1 MVEYTGIGD
10 PARSLALLWR
20 ASEKPSRGGGLSVDT
35 IVRTAIAVADAEGLG
50 ALSMRRVALELGVGT
65 MSLYTHVPGKG
76 ELIDLMEDAVL
87 GETARPE
94 GAGSG
99 WRARLEQVAREHWKL
114 YHRHP
119 WLLQVVA
126 HRPPLGPNLMA
137 KYEYELQAVDG
148 IGLTELEMDS
158 VVALIT
164 SFVHGAARSA
174 VDAARTAEQS
184 GVTDQQWWAAHAPYF
199 GTLMDA
205 SRYPLA
211 AKVGAVAGEEYGA
224 AYDPAHTFTFGLK
237 CILDGVEALVSS
249 RPSRPSRP

>member
-1 MVEYTGIGD
+1 MAEYTGTGD

-20 ASEKPSRGGGLSVDT
+20 AFDKPSRGGGLSVDT
-35 IVRTAIAVADAEGLG
+35 IVRTAISVADAEGLG

-76 ELIDLMEDAVL
+76 ELIDLMEDVVL
-87 GETARPE
+87 GETARPALA
-94 GAGSG
+94 GAS
-99 WRARLEQVAREHWKL
+99 WRQRLEQVAHEHWKL
-114 YHRHP
+114 YHRHR

-137 KYEYELQAVDG
+137 KYEYELRAVDG
-148 IGLTELEMDS
+148 VGLTELEMDS
-158 VVALIT
+158 IVALVT

-174 VDAARTAEQS
+174 VDAARNTEET
-184 GVTDQQWWAAHAPYF
+184 GVTDRQWWAAHAPYL
-199 GTLMDA
+199 GKLMDA
-205 SRYPLA
+205 SRFPLA
-211 AKVGAVAGEEYGA
+211 AKVGAVAGEELGA

-249 RPSRPSRP
+249 RRP

>member
-1 MVEYTGIGD
+1 VVDYTGIGD
-10 PARSLALLWR
+10 PVRSLALLWR
-20 ASEKPSRGGGLSVDT
+20 ASEKPSRGGSLGVDA

-76 ELIDLMEDAVL
+76 ELIDLMHDAVL

-94 GAGSG
+94 LAGADDGAS

-119 WLLQVVA
+119 WLLQIVA

-148 IGLTELEMDS
+148 VGLTELEMDS
-158 VVALIT
+158 VVALVA
-164 SFVHGAARSA
+164 SFVHGAARNA
-174 VDAARTAEQS
+174 VDAARTAEQT
-184 GVTDQQWWAAHAPYF
+184 GVSDQQWWSAHAPYL
-199 GTLMDA
+199 GKLMDA

-249 RPSRPSRP
+249 RP